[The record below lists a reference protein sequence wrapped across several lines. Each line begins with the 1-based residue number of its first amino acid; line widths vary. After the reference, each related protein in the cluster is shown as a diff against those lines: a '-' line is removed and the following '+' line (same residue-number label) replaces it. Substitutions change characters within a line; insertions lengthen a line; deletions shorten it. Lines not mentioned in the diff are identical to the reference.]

1 MRSSKVWSA
10 LCAGMM
16 VTSAAGPV
24 AAQEAENVVLITNV
38 NVWDGTS
45 DGLQNGMSVLV
56 EGNLIS
62 RVAANISA
70 PSGATVIDGGGR
82 TLMPG
87 LMDMHTHLTLKQGIP
102 DMMSLWDGGAMGA
115 MAYETMQLYLR
126 MGYTTLRD
134 ICGGSTGL
142 ARAIV
147 AGRISGPRLYSGGA
161 CLAGTSSHA
170 DWGNQNDFRGRPS
183 AGELRDDVY
192 IVNSPDEMRQAARQN
207 FRNGATVLK
216 IFVGGG
222 VASLF
227 DPLEATMLT
236 APEIRAAVEVAE
248 DFGSYACMHAYQDE
262 SINRAFDAGVMCLE
276 HGFLMSEETVK
287 RMKEEGRVIS
297 LQAFMSYQAFLA
309 PEEIQGFSAE
319 NIRKAR
325 QVNAGADQMF
335 AWIAEHG
342 VDAFAGTDMFT
353 PDLIP
358 MVTQDL
364 VVRKRWFSDVEIL
377 KHNTSNS
384 GRWLGMTGPKNPY
397 KEGPL
402 GVIQPGAYADL
413 ILVQG
418 DPTQD
423 VAVLVDYEANINFV
437 MKDGKVFKN
446 TLEQ

>member
-1 MRSSKVWSA
+1 MRRNSMWSPVWAVVA
-10 LCAGMM
+10 LILA
-16 VTSAAGPV
+16 VSV
-24 AAQEAENVVLITNV
+24 APAQEAENTVLITNV

-62 RVAANISA
+62 QVAASISA
-70 PSGATVIDGGGR
+70 PNGATVIDGGGR

-102 DMMSLWDGGAMGA
+102 EMMSLWDGAATGA

-142 ARAIV
+142 ARAI
-147 AGRISGPRLYSGGA
+147 AMGKIDGPRLYSGGA

-170 DWGNQNDFRGRPS
+170 DWGNQNDYMGRPS

-192 IVNSPDEMRQAARQN
+192 IVNSPDQMRQAARQN

-248 DFGSYACMHAYQDE
+248 DFGSYACMHAYQDA
-262 SINRAFDAGVMCLE
+262 SINRAFDAGVKCLE

-287 RMKEEGRVIS
+287 RMKAEGRVIS
-297 LQAFMSYQAFLA
+297 LQSFMSYQAFLA

-364 VVRKRWFSDVEIL
+364 VVRKRWFADVEIL
-377 KHNTSNS
+377 KHNTSNA

-423 VAVLVDYEANINFV
+423 VAVLADYDANINFV

-446 TLEQ
+446 TMN